1 MASSPLPFSV
11 LEGERSIVECALP
24 YLDIERERP
33 LYPVTY
39 LTKEGRFFLSLATQR
54 AFLLKTSLCSLKRL
68 SLFRKRLRLSLET
81 NVEKDEADLALLYET
96 SSEEKSALIYFRER
110 PQEEQGIAEEAG
122 QKTVEIEGQKG
133 EAKAENK
140 EIQEEKERTSKEKRG
155 FYQFTETL
163 SLGSAPL
170 KRSSWIPALFVS
182 TKEGEE
188 VALPIHMSYPQR
200 FFYNYLYKGRY
211 RRKGRFL
218 YPVNTDEGT
227 LSFQYRPIE
236 KEDRLPFHLKELLAL
251 VLYRLRK
258 RHYDKQ
264 HIQLIFERNS
274 QSARENGFYYFMH
287 CLENGEEEKENVKL
301 YYVIGENSND
311 LPRLAPYMDHV
322 VYYESLRHMICLI
335 AAKLL
340 VTTDNR
346 FHVYPKRSRGSLLL
360 HYLRKKPVVF
370 LQHGVTALKRID
382 GYGKNTPRA
391 ASLFVVASE
400 KEKAIIKEHL
410 GYKDSEIANTGFPR
424 FDILTDQSEGKRDI
438 VIMPTWRSWMDDLSP
453 AEFYQ
458 STYYRSYMSL
468 LNSLRLSRLLEE
480 EDLTV
485 SFHLHPR
492 FRKYI
497 HSFASISPRV
507 HLIPYGEVDSYDLI
521 MGCKLLITDYSSVC
535 WDALYLGKPVLF
547 FQFDRPHYLLE
558 NGSYLDM
565 TTELPGECAFT
576 ASDMVML
583 LKDYVQAGFCLKEPY
598 ASMQKEYFPA
608 PDKENTSRVL
618 AAICKRWHTSPKKG
632 GER

>member
-1 MASSPLPFSV
+1 MKQTQSPPSRQGAAGPSIHGSAAFSGDTLFLSLPAAPQGPLTLLLCPPGKQEGPSFPLTVQGEAYHAEGLYKALSSLGPDQATDYELLLLTPQGRFSLENQKAAKDNAPLQKGLLSWAEGSMASSPLPFSV

-68 SLFRKRLRLSLET
+68 SLFGKRLRLSLET

-133 EAKAENK
+133 EAKAETK

-335 AAKLL
+335 VAKLL
-340 VTTDNR
+340 V
-346 FHVYPKRSRGSLLL
+346 
-360 HYLRKKPVVF
+360 
-370 LQHGVTALKRID
+370 
-382 GYGKNTPRA
+382 
-391 ASLFVVASE
+391 
-400 KEKAIIKEHL
+400 
-410 GYKDSEIANTGFPR
+410 
-424 FDILTDQSEGKRDI
+424 
-438 VIMPTWRSWMDDLSP
+438 
-453 AEFYQ
+453 
-458 STYYRSYMSL
+458 
-468 LNSLRLSRLLEE
+468 
-480 EDLTV
+480 
-485 SFHLHPR
+485 
-492 FRKYI
+492 
-497 HSFASISPRV
+497 
-507 HLIPYGEVDSYDLI
+507 
-521 MGCKLLITDYSSVC
+521 
-535 WDALYLGKPVLF
+535 
-547 FQFDRPHYLLE
+547 
-558 NGSYLDM
+558 
-565 TTELPGECAFT
+565 
-576 ASDMVML
+576 
-583 LKDYVQAGFCLKEPY
+583 
-598 ASMQKEYFPA
+598 
-608 PDKENTSRVL
+608 
-618 AAICKRWHTSPKKG
+618 
-632 GER
+632 